1 MLKRMWNKNPPFLVK
16 MQTDT
21 ATLNISMVNLELG
34 NILP

>member
-21 ATLNISMVNLELG
+21 ATLNISMMNFQ
-34 NILP
+34 N